1 MPLRESQNK
10 LQSDYMKKEKP
21 KNNNAFF
28 TDSQIPIK
36 TFYKLKKKTKS
47 EEPGKY
53 PFTRGIHQDMYRE
66 RLWTMRQY
74 SGFGDAAQTN
84 KRFKF
89 MLEKGQ
95 TGLSMAFDLPTQ
107 IGYDPD
113 SPQAEGEV
121 GKVGVSIASL
131 KDMMTAFDGIPL
143 GKVSSSMTI
152 NSTASTLLAY
162 YIAVGQSQGFNSKEL
177 RGTTQNDILKE
188 YIARNTYIYPPKPS
202 MRLIGDMIQYC
213 AKEVPQWY
221 PISISGYHMR
231 EAGAT
236 AIQEVAFTLANAIE
250 YIQTCLDRGLKI
262 DEFAPRLSFF
272 FCCTIELFEEV
283 AKFRVARKIYSKI
296 LKEKFH
302 AKDPKSLQLKFH
314 TQTSGESL
322 TAQQPDNNI
331 VRVSIQSLAAVL
343 GGTQSLHTNS
353 RDEALALPTQ
363 ESAKIALRTQQI
375 VAYESGVTRTV
386 DPMAGSY
393 YLEELCDEIEDGVWK
408 YLKKVE
414 KMGGSIKAIE
424 KGFFQSEIRQNAYRL
439 KKEIDNNERT
449 IVGVNK
455 FSETEPAKQ
464 ELLRIDDTV
473 EIQQRQALK
482 NLRSTRDN
490 KKVEH
495 ALSKLQSV
503 AETEENLMPYILD
516 SVKTYATT
524 GEISNKFREVFG
536 EYRPK
541 EVF

>member
-1 MPLRESQNK
+1 MA
-10 LQSDYMKKEKP
+10 KEEKSAE
-21 KNNNAFF
+21 KNYV
-28 TDSQIPIK
+28 TDSNIPVK
-36 TFYKLKKKTKS
+36 PVYFPSSKKAKK

-53 PFTRGIHQDMYRE
+53 PFTRGIHRGMYRD
-66 RLWTMRQY
+66 RFWTMRQY
-74 SGFGDAAQTN
+74 SGFGDAALTN

-95 TGLSMAFDLPTQ
+95 SGLSMAFDLPTQ
-107 IGYDPD
+107 IGHDPD
-113 SPQAEGEV
+113 APQAEGEV

-152 NSTASTLLAY
+152 NSTASTLLSY
-162 YIAVGQSQGFNSKEL
+162 YIAVGESQGFSSKDL

-202 MRLIGDMIQYC
+202 MRLIGDMIGFC
-213 AKEVPQWY
+213 AKQVPQWY

-231 EAGAT
+231 EAGSTAT
-236 AIQEVAFTLANAIE
+236 QEVAFTIANAIE

-262 DEFAPRLSFF
+262 DDFAPRLSFF
-272 FCCTIELFEEV
+272 FCCTIEFFEEI
-283 AKFRVARKIYSKI
+283 AKFRVARKVYAKI

-331 VRVSIQSLAAVL
+331 VRVGIQTMAAVL

-375 VAYESGVTRTV
+375 VAHESGITKTV

-393 YLEELCDEIEDGVWK
+393 YLEDLCAEIEEGVWK
-408 YLKKVE
+408 YLKKIE
-414 KMGGSIKAIE
+414 KLGGSIKAIE

-439 KKEIDNNERT
+439 KKEADANER
-449 IVGVNK
+449 ILVGVNK
-455 FSETEPAKQ
+455 FIDEVEGKQ
-464 ELLRIDDTV
+464 KLLRIDDSV
-473 EIQQRQALK
+473 EIQQRKAMK
-482 NLRSTRDN
+482 KLRDTRN
-490 KKVEH
+490 KKKVEQ
-495 ALSKLQSV
+495 ALSAMKNA
-503 AETEENLMPYILD
+503 AETDKNLMPFIID
-516 SVKTYATT
+516 SVKAYATT
-524 GEISNKFREVFG
+524 GEISNTFRDVFG

>member
-21 KNNNAFF
+21 KNNETFF

-36 TFYKLKKKTKS
+36 PFYKLKKKTKS

-455 FSETEPAKQ
+455 FSETEPTKQ

>member
-1 MPLRESQNK
+1 V
-10 LQSDYMKKEKP
+10 KKMAKKKSTKKIITDSEIKVKPFYQKTSKKIITEKP
-21 KNNNAFF
+21 
-28 TDSQIPIK
+28 
-36 TFYKLKKKTKS
+36 
-47 EEPGKY
+47 GKF
-53 PFTRGIHQDMYRE
+53 PFTRGIHEGMYRD
-66 RLWTMRQY
+66 RFWTMRQY

-84 KRFKF
+84 NRFKF

-113 SPQAEGEV
+113 AQQAEGEV

-131 KDMMTAFDGIPL
+131 KDMQTAFDGIPL
-143 GKVSSSMTI
+143 GNVSSSMTI

-162 YIAVGQSQGFNSKEL
+162 YIAVGESQGFSSNQL

-213 AKEVPQWY
+213 SQKVPQWY

-236 AIQEVAFTLANAIE
+236 AVQEAAFTIANAIE

-262 DEFAPRLSFF
+262 DDFAPRLSFF

-283 AKFRVARKIYSKI
+283 AKFRVARKIYAKI
-296 LKEKFH
+296 LKERFH
-302 AKDPKSLQLKFH
+302 AKNPKSMQLKFH
-314 TQTSGESL
+314 VQTSGESL

-331 VRVSIQSLAAVL
+331 VRVAIQSMAAVL
-343 GGTQSLHTNS
+343 GGAQSLHTNS

-375 VAYESGVTRTV
+375 VAHESGITKTV
-386 DPMAGSY
+386 DPMAGAY
-393 YLEELCDEIEDGVWK
+393 YLESLCDEIESQVWK
-408 YLKKVE
+408 YLNKIE
-414 KMGGSIKAIE
+414 KMGGALKGIE

-439 KKEIDNNERT
+439 KKEIDSDERI

-455 FSETEPAKQ
+455 FGEKIEKKQ
-464 ELLRIDDTV
+464 ELLRIDDSIGIKQNKAIKKLRNERDNNKVT
-473 EIQQRQALK
+473 K
-482 NLRSTRDN
+482 NLSRMQ
-490 KKVEH
+490 E
-495 ALSKLQSV
+495 A
-503 AETEENLMPYILD
+503 AETDENLMPYILE
-516 SVKTYATT
+516 SVKSYATT
-524 GEISNKFREVFG
+524 GEISNTFREVFG

-541 EVF
+541 EIF

>member
-1 MPLRESQNK
+1 MA
-10 LQSDYMKKEKP
+10 KEEKSAE
-21 KNNNAFF
+21 KNYV
-28 TDSQIPIK
+28 TDSNIPVK
-36 TFYKLKKKTKS
+36 PVYFPSSKKAKK

-53 PFTRGIHQDMYRE
+53 PFTRGIHRGMYRD
-66 RLWTMRQY
+66 RFWTMRQY
-74 SGFGDAAQTN
+74 SGFGDAALTN

-107 IGYDPD
+107 IGHDPD
-113 SPQAEGEV
+113 APQAEGEV

-152 NSTASTLLAY
+152 NSTASTLLSY
-162 YIAVGQSQGFNSKEL
+162 YIAVGESQGFSSKDL

-202 MRLIGDMIQYC
+202 MRLIGDMIGFC
-213 AKEVPQWY
+213 AKQVPQWY

-231 EAGAT
+231 EAGSTAT
-236 AIQEVAFTLANAIE
+236 QEVAFTIANAIE

-262 DEFAPRLSFF
+262 DDFAPRLSFF
-272 FCCTIELFEEV
+272 FCCTIEFFEEI
-283 AKFRVARKIYSKI
+283 AKFRVARKVYAKI

-331 VRVSIQSLAAVL
+331 VRVGIQTMAAVL

-375 VAYESGVTRTV
+375 VAHESGITKTV

-393 YLEELCDEIEDGVWK
+393 YLEDLCAEIEEGVWK
-408 YLKKVE
+408 YLKKIE
-414 KMGGSIKAIE
+414 KLGGSIKAIE

-439 KKEIDNNERT
+439 KKEADANER
-449 IVGVNK
+449 ILVGVNK
-455 FSETEPAKQ
+455 FIDEVEGKQ
-464 ELLRIDDTV
+464 KLLRIDDSV
-473 EIQQRQALK
+473 EIQQRKAMKKLK
-482 NLRSTRDN
+482 ETRN
-490 KKVEH
+490 KKKVEQ
-495 ALSKLQSV
+495 ALSAMKNA
-503 AETEENLMPYILD
+503 AETDKNLMPFIID
-516 SVKTYATT
+516 SVKAYATT
-524 GEISNKFREVFG
+524 GEISNTFRDVFG